1 MRKHEEIPGTAFAKI
16 FPPCY
21 NTSDTYP
28 ACTPLPVFLPH
39 GEMRMDVPFLYEIVV
54 LFLLSIVVTIICN
67 RVRLPATV
75 GFLLTG
81 VLCGPSLLG
90 VVTNHEAIDQVAEI
104 GVAMLLFTIGMEL
117 SGEALSRLKRP
128 VFLGGTLQIG
138 LTVLAVA
145 GIALLYGTS
154 WQQGIFWGCLVALS
168 SSAIVLRILQEKGAG
183 NTPTGRLSLAILVF
197 QDIMVAP
204 MLLCVPLLS
213 GTLDLSWEKSF
224 FAILWVILALGG
236 VLLFAHFGLNRLM
249 EAVMRTR
256 TREILLLTTLGLCLG
271 MALLTSALGLSLS
284 LGAFLAGLLL
294 ARSQYSMSVISG
306 ILPYRDVFMSLFF
319 ISVGMML
326 NLQYFFQHFVL
337 IICGTLI
344 FVFLKSFLT
353 LPAVLV
359 QGYPLRAA
367 IITALTLAQVG
378 EFSFVLAAQGLSA
391 GLFNDSN
398 YQTFLAVSVLTMML
412 TPGLMAAAPAV
423 ADRLAAKF
431 GRNHTEHSENAGADG
446 DGLEDHLIIIGFGV
460 SGNHLAHIA
469 KESHIPYTILEMNP
483 ETVQRYAGREPIS
496 QGDATQ
502 PVVLEH
508 LGIEKARVLAI
519 IISDPAAVRAITLEA
534 RRLNPNVYIVART
547 RFVTEIPHLHALGAN
562 DVIAEEFET
571 SIEVFSHVLTQ
582 YLVPRQDIDAY
593 VTHLRQTNYRMI
605 RRLASATDSLAEV
618 VGRLPDMGVQAM
630 RIDPKSALAGQTL
643 ASCGLRPEYSITVV
657 GISRDGVI
665 TASPGP
671 DFTFMAN
678 DIVYIFGSTEKLMAV
693 KPLFTN
699 PAKAETAP
707 AAAAKTAA

>member
-1 MRKHEEIPGTAFAKI
+1 
-16 FPPCY
+16 
-21 NTSDTYP
+21 
-28 ACTPLPVFLPH
+28 
-39 GEMRMDVPFLYEIVV
+39 MDVPFLYEIVV

-67 RVRLPATV
+67 RVKLPATV

-138 LTVLAVA
+138 LTVVAVGALAM
-145 GIALLYGTS
+145 LYGTT

-168 SSAIVLRILQEKGAG
+168 SSAIVLRILQEKGTS

-213 GTLDLSWEKSF
+213 GTLELSWEKSL
-224 FAILWVILALGG
+224 ISVLWVILALGG

-326 NLQYFFQHFVL
+326 NLHYFFQHFIL

-344 FVFLKSFLT
+344 FVFLKTVLT

-367 IITALTLAQVG
+367 IITSLTLAQVG
-378 EFSFVLAAQGLSA
+378 EFSFVLAAQGLDA
-391 GLFNDSN
+391 GLFNINN

-412 TPGLMAAAPAV
+412 TPGLIAISPVV
-423 ADRLAAKF
+423 ADKLAGKF
-431 GRNHTEHSENAGADG
+431 GQKSPSSTQPEEDKNE
-446 DGLEDHLIIIGFGV
+446 LEDHLIIVGFGI
-460 SGNHLAHIA
+460 SGKHLAHIA
-469 KESHIPYTILEMNP
+469 RESHIPYTILEMNP
-483 ETVQRYAGREPIS
+483 ETVRRYSGKEPIS
-496 QGDATQ
+496 HGDATQ
-502 PVVLEH
+502 PIVLEH
-508 LGIEKARVLAI
+508 LGIDKARVLAI

-534 RRLNPNVYIVART
+534 RRLNPNIYIVART

-582 YLVPRQDIDAY
+582 YLVPRQDIEEYAA
-593 VTHLRQTNYRMI
+593 HLRQTNYRMI

-630 RIDPKSALAGQTL
+630 RIDASSPLVGQTL
-643 ASCGLRPEYSITVV
+643 AICGLRPKYSVTVV
-657 GISRDGVI
+657 GISRNGEI
-665 TASPGP
+665 TAAPGP
-671 DFTFMAN
+671 DFQFMAK
-678 DIVYIFGSTEKLMAV
+678 DIVYLFAGVDKLMAV
-693 KPLFTN
+693 KPLFGMGGKPEQDTMCKDSSLI
-699 PAKAETAP
+699 PGGK
-707 AAAAKTAA
+707 K